1 MFQLYEDTFPYPKR
15 KEKEK
20 LPEIKKKEKEK
31 RKKVQWIH
39 CIFWNYRFFKITIIV
54 TPCKGIRIPES
65 GKFRLVESW
74 ILEKFV
80 VESGILGYI
89 IQLKESGIPGFKSRI
104 QDYVRFPYMMQL
116 LQIKRIWSNPF
127 KNGTILN
134 YPTDSVLSFTCDVIA
149 LKPRPNEDD
158 SVRKRSQKNA
168 KTMKSWGEIQIKTL
182 LPFLLSKPT
191 ILSALLKNLPT
202 KMKSS
207 RCTTK

>member
-1 MFQLYEDTFPYPKR
+1 MRIRFHTQRE
-15 KEKEK
+15 
-20 LPEIKKKEKEK
+20 KKKKNCLRLKKKKEK

-80 VESGILGYI
+80 VESEILGYV

-104 QDYVRFPYMMQL
+104 QDYVGFPYVMQL
-116 LQIKRIWSNPF
+116 LQIKRMWSNPF

-134 YPTDSVLSFTCDVIA
+134 YPTDSVRSFTCDVIA
-149 LKPRPNEDD
+149 LKPRPNEHD

-168 KTMKSWGEIQIKTL
+168 KTM
-182 LPFLLSKPT
+182 
-191 ILSALLKNLPT
+191 
-202 KMKSS
+202 
-207 RCTTK
+207 